1 MLPYLDNE
9 QLVKMINNGDK
20 LIIANDIVYK
30 INNYHSLHPGGNC
43 ILKRVLTIDS
53 NNPNRIIVDLCDR
66 DYNFHSKNSKKF
78 GKIWLLE
85 LLEKNVYGI
94 IFFLFFYKI

>member
-9 QLVKMINNGDK
+9 QLIKMIKDGDK

-30 INNYHSLHPGGNC
+30 INNYYSVHPGGNC

-53 NNPNRIIVDLCDR
+53 KDPNKIIKNLCDR
-66 DYNFHSKNSKKF
+66 DYYFHSKNSKK
-78 GKIWLLE
+78 IWKNMAVGTIKNISFWEYLL
-85 LLEKNVYGI
+85 LKL
-94 IFFLFFYKI
+94 

>member
-9 QLVKMINNGDK
+9 QLLKMINDGDK

-30 INNYHSLHPGGNC
+30 INNYYSLHPGGNC

-53 NNPNRIIVDLCDR
+53 NNPNRIIIDSCDK
-66 DYNFHSKNSKKF
+66 DYNFHSKNGKNIWKNLAVGTIRKKS
-78 GKIWLLE
+78 IWGYILSIL
-85 LLEKNVYGI
+85 
-94 IFFLFFYKI
+94 

>member
-66 DYNFHSKNSKKF
+66 DYNFHSKNSKK
-78 GKIWLLE
+78 IW
-85 LLEKNVYGI
+85 KNLAVGTIRKKCIWDY
-94 IFFLFFYKI
+94 IFPIFL